1 MLVETVVKKN
11 DCLKVSRIFIQSSLV
26 YLPILGQNKIRQT
39 TQGANNAGMTKFC
52 GTTQGIKIS
61 KPKGISL
68 FK

>member
-1 MLVETVVKKN
+1 MYV
-11 DCLKVSRIFIQSSLV
+11 QSSLV
-26 YLPILGQNKIRQT
+26 YLPTWGHEKIRQT

-52 GTTQGIKIS
+52 VNLQGNKIS